1 MIRGQITGHSQVIPM
16 GRPVGSTII
25 CSHTLQDESRRFA
38 DAASLRG
45 GEHEKR
51 SFWRSKASTSDS
63 SFGGNSDGQCPT
75 PKRDAVRQ
83 AIAKQ
88 PFEQPWLGRPFVSDR
103 CRLPLKGHT
112 GSLRKSDALEME
124 TLAVSRHRCPPWTG
138 SYWCVLKN
146 QRSRMKEVNSSPLV
160 ETTRQP
166 RPNRRK

>member
-51 SFWRSKASTSDS
+51 SFWRSKVSTSDS

-103 CRLPLKGHT
+103 CRLPKKGHT
-112 GSLRKSDALEME
+112 GILRRSLACHHAGLCRRSGVCHVPTAED
-124 TLAVSRHRCPPWTG
+124 TRCTIERAG
-138 SYWCVLKN
+138 T
-146 QRSRMKEVNSSPLV
+146 MLV
-160 ETTRQP
+160 HIQAS
-166 RPNRRK
+166 NRV